1 MKDYLDYKEK
11 SISGRYLTNVHLEK
25 ILEKLSLN
33 FQKAVLGQSVQGR
46 SVYSVKFGTGPT
58 KIFMWS
64 QMHGNESTTTKALFD
79 FFNFLDTDNLLAKKI
94 ATSCTLFIIPIVNP
108 DGAAVYTR
116 VNANQVDLNRDSV
129 QLTQPESQ
137 ILRKVFE
144 EFKPDFCFNLHDQRT
159 IFGVGDS
166 GMPATVSF
174 LAPSFNEACEYNEC
188 RLRAVS
194 VILAI
199 NEELQKYIPNQ
210 IGRFDDA
217 FNLNCIGDYFQ
228 SSGVPTILFEAGH
241 FQNDYEREET
251 RKYVFISY
259 IRALQHIISQK
270 EDDVNLNEYLNIP
283 QNKIN
288 FYDFIYKNVRLKED
302 SLDII
307 TKFAS
312 HYKEV
317 LFQEKVH
324 FEAEIVKIGDLERSF
339 AHQVYDLE
347 GGLYQDEFG
356 NYPKLEKN
364 TNFSVNINNIF
375 VNGLRKK

>member
-1 MKDYLDYKEK
+1 M
-11 SISGRYLTNVHLEK
+11 I
-25 ILEKLSLN
+25 
-33 FQKAVLGQSVQGR
+33 
-46 SVYSVKFGTGPT
+46 
-58 KIFMWS
+58 
-64 QMHGNESTTTKALFD
+64 